1 MSAIYEGRDL
11 VQRYGDREAL
21 HLQSLSIEAGE
32 TVFLTGP
39 NGSGKSTLLRM
50 LALLER
56 PFSGSLHFDGTRM
69 EVSLLLQEPYL
80 LKMSVWN
87 NVLLGRRLRH
97 LSGNENGIYADCMQ
111 AVGFAEPE
119 AFAKRGPRQLSGGE
133 RQRVALAARL
143 ALEPRVLL
151 LDEPT
156 ANVDA
161 KSARAIAGAMRH
173 AQERGV
179 TVVCS
184 THDPALMRA
193 LTSTIT
199 ARELPLGKFW
209 DEESN

>member
-11 VQRYGDREAL
+11 VQRYGDRDAL
-21 HLQSLSIEAGE
+21 HLPALTIDAGE
-32 TVFLTGP
+32 TVILTGP
-39 NGSGKSTLLRM
+39 NGTGKSTLLRM
-50 LALLER
+50 LALLEK
-56 PFSGSLHFDGTRM
+56 PFSGSLRFDGTRM
-69 EVSLLLQEPYL
+69 EVTLLLQEPYL
-80 LKMSVWN
+80 LKMNVWN

-97 LSGNENGIYADCMQ
+97 LTGNEERIYAECMQ

-119 AFAKRGPRQLSGGE
+119 AFRKRGPRQLSGGE

-161 KSARAIAGAMRH
+161 ASARAIAGAMRH

-184 THDPALMRA
+184 THDPALIRA
-193 LTSTIT
+193 LTSSMK
-199 ARELPLGKFW
+199 ARELSLGRFW
-209 DEESN
+209 DEA

>member
-11 VQRYGDREAL
+11 VQRYGDRDAL
-21 HLQSLSIEAGE
+21 HLPSLTIEAGE
-32 TVFLTGP
+32 TVILTGP
-39 NGSGKSTLLRM
+39 NGTGKSTLLRM
-50 LALLER
+50 LALLEQ
-56 PFSGSLHFDGTRM
+56 PYSGSLRFDGTRM
-69 EVSLLLQEPYL
+69 EVTLLLQEPYL
-80 LKMSVWN
+80 LKMNVWN

-97 LSGNENGIYADCMQ
+97 QTGDEEAIYTDCMQ

-119 AFAKRGPRQLSGGE
+119 AFAKRGPRALSGGE

-143 ALEPRVLL
+143 ALGPRVLL

-161 KSARAIAGAMRH
+161 ASARAIASAMCH

-184 THDPALMRA
+184 THDPALIRA
-193 LTSTIT
+193 LTSSMQ
-199 ARELPLGKFW
+199 ARELSLGRFW
-209 DEESN
+209 DEA

>member
-1 MSAIYEGRDL
+1 MSPIYEGRDL

-21 HLQSLSIEAGE
+21 RLQSLRIETGE

-39 NGSGKSTLLRM
+39 NGSGKSTLLRL

-56 PFSGSLHFDGTRM
+56 PFSGNLHFDGTRM

-80 LKMSVWN
+80 MRMNVWQ
-87 NVLLGRRLRH
+87 NVLLGRRLRN
-97 LSGNENGIYADCMQ
+97 LTGGEQAIFTECMQ
-111 AVGFAEPE
+111 AVGFAEPK
-119 AFAKRGPRQLSGGE
+119 AFANRGPRQLSGGE
-133 RQRVALAARL
+133 RQRVALAARF

-161 KSARAIAGAMRH
+161 QSARAIANAMRH

-184 THDPALMRA
+184 THDPALMRS
-193 LTSTIT
+193 LTSSIT
-199 ARELPLGKFW
+199 ARDLPLGKFW
-209 DEESN
+209 DEEGN

>member
-11 VQRYGDREAL
+11 VQRYGDRDAL
-21 HLQSLSIEAGE
+21 HLPALTIDAGE
-32 TVFLTGP
+32 TVILTGP
-39 NGSGKSTLLRM
+39 NGTGKSTLLRM
-50 LALLER
+50 LALLEQ
-56 PFSGSLHFDGTRM
+56 PYSGSLRFDGTRM
-69 EVSLLLQEPYL
+69 EVTLLLQEPYL
-80 LKMSVWN
+80 LKMNVWN

-97 LSGNENGIYADCMQ
+97 LSGNEDSIFTECMQ
-111 AVGFAEPE
+111 AVGFAEPA